1 MPKQPSLFKIVT
13 DEDGMIFIEGPSNL
27 LLGID
32 YISSDHKKMAKHARK
47 IVRLLG
53 QHWEDS
59 KKKAPTP

>member
-1 MPKQPSLFKIVT
+1 
-13 DEDGMIFIEGPSNL
+13 MIFIEGPSNL